1 MTRIDEQAFSID
13 LPGQWESVGSED
25 PGSLVYRKTD
35 GPEVLT
41 VMLLSVRPM
50 YAIADKARLLGDYAS
65 HRLKYEHGRAPSL
78 EQSDPVVET
87 RDDSFEASWQGRDL
101 AEGRQHRHRAMLVGS
116 LLADFCFESS
126 LANSDSFDELAMGV
140 LSSARL
146 SGDHDASTT

>member
-13 LPGQWESVGSED
+13 LPGQWGSVESED
-25 PGSLVYRKTD
+25 PGSLVYRSAE
-35 GPEVLT
+35 GPEMLT

-50 YAIADKARLLGDYAS
+50 YAIADKARLLSDYAS

-87 RDDSFEASWQGRDL
+87 QEGSFEASWQGKDL
-101 AEGRQHRHRAMLVGS
+101 TEGRQHRHRAVLVGS

-126 LANSDSFDELAMGV
+126 NSDSFDELARGV
-140 LSSARL
+140 LSTARL
-146 SGDHDASTT
+146 SDQHDASTA